1 MGRLSNCL
9 GCTIFERYKRLLLLL
24 THHVIKSQEH
34 LTVQIQINLKLM
46 TSLFNEYQKKKEKE
60 GLYIVDQFAKIG
72 QSEFNIHAASS

>member
-1 MGRLSNCL
+1 M
-9 GCTIFERYKRLLLLL
+9 LLLL

-46 TSLFNEYQKKKEKE
+46 TSLFNEYQKKEKE
-60 GLYIVDQFAKIG
+60 GLYIVDQFFNIG